1 MRGSSKDQVRVT
13 NYLRRL
19 RGGSQPI
26 LARASDDQLYVV
38 KFLANPQGRNLL
50 FNEAA
55 GNELFKSMRLPV
67 PKWKQLLLTDEFL
80 ESNRNF
86 MRENIAL
93 CGIAHEQGMCFGSR
107 YMGGNDQDLLE
118 ILPRS
123 SFKRVRNV
131 EVFLQ
136 AWMLDVAAGH
146 TDNRQA
152 LFLREASGHLKAL
165 FVDHGNMFRG
175 ASGSVTPHMLA
186 SAYLD
191 KRIYPEISGTMRAK
205 ILRQA
210 NEMDSNSLWK
220 KVLNLP
226 EEWQSPEALA
236 NFANCL
242 EQLADVR
249 KMESILEKVLY
260 FAGQARRQAMDQSYE
275 CMQTLALPRTGFDF
289 SAAPFQ
295 AIA

>member
-1 MRGSSKDQVRVT
+1 MRGSLKDQVRVT
-13 NYLRRL
+13 NYLCRL

-67 PKWKQLLLTDEFL
+67 SKWKPLLLSSEFL
-80 ESNRNF
+80 KANRAF
-86 MRENIAL
+86 MQENPASGSIS
-93 CGIAHEQGMCFGSR
+93 HEPGMCFGSR
-107 YMGGNDQDLLE
+107 YMGGESSDLLE

-136 AWMLDVAAGH
+136 AWMLDGAAGH
-146 TDNRQA
+146 NDNRQA
-152 LFLREASGHLKAL
+152 LFLREATGHLKAV

-175 ASGSVTPHMLA
+175 ASGSVTPHLLA

-191 KRIYPEISGTMRAK
+191 KRIYPEISGAMRAK
-205 ILRQA
+205 IVRQT
-210 NEMDSNSLWK
+210 NEIDSNNLWK
-220 KVLNLP
+220 KVLSLP
-226 EEWQSPEALA
+226 EEWQSSVALA
-236 NFANCL
+236 NFASCL
-242 EQLADVR
+242 DQLADAR
-249 KMESILEKVLY
+249 KMESILEQVLY
-260 FAGQARRQAMDQSYE
+260 FAGQVRRQAMELPYE
-275 CMQTLALPRTGFDF
+275 RMQPLALSCTSFDYRP
-289 SAAPFQ
+289 APCT